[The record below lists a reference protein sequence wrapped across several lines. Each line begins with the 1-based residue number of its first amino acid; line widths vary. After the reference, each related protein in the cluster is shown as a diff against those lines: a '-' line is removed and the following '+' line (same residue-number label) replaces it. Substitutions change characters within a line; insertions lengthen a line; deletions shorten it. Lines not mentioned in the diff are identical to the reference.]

1 MKNLFL
7 KISSWMK
14 DEHVIVI
21 FKLWKMNIWYPNSW
35 NSSKVMASNRGTVDN
50 GFEEGPSP
58 SSHKS
63 EKIKKRYFQDCSS
76 YKTGKFILKLEAS
89 WKKSPIALNQ
99 QQAKGKFLFEL
110 FINIFLRKIT
120 AILTDRK
127 AKAGSLPSRQWLLV
141 FTQNTNILTL
151 NILNVAEQQNYIIC
165 IDSSDSWL
173 VCKSREDLTAPSAP
187 IKYGQSTEL
196 PVSDLLRLIQRKCL
210 TTQLTKRYHW
220 SDLT

>member
-50 GFEEGPSP
+50 GLEEGPSP

-63 EKIKKRYFQDCSS
+63 EKIKKKIFSRLLFIENREVHLKTRS
-76 YKTGKFILKLEAS
+76 YLEKVTHCIDPTTS
-89 WKKSPIALNQ
+89 KC
-99 QQAKGKFLFEL
+99 KFLVEL
-110 FINIFLRKIT
+110 FINIFLCKIT

-127 AKAGSLPSRQWLLV
+127 AKAGSLPSCQWLFV
-141 FTQNTNILTL
+141 FTQKTNIF
-151 NILNVAEQQNYIIC
+151 
-165 IDSSDSWL
+165 
-173 VCKSREDLTAPSAP
+173 
-187 IKYGQSTEL
+187 
-196 PVSDLLRLIQRKCL
+196 
-210 TTQLTKRYHW
+210 
-220 SDLT
+220 